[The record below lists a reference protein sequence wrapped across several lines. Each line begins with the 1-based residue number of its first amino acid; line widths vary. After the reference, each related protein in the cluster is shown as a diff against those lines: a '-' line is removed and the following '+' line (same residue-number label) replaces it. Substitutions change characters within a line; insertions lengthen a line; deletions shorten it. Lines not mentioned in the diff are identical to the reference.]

1 MNGRFQKAE
10 LGGQRFGLWLVEGY
24 AGSDGRNATWDCV
37 CDCGTRR
44 VMRAAHLTCGVS
56 ESCGC
61 LARLK
66 ARELSTRHG
75 EIIGGVRSAEYIAW
89 SSMRQR
95 CFYKPNKKYALYG
108 GRGITVC
115 ERWNIFENFFED
127 MGRKPSPRHT
137 LDRYPNNDGNYEPGN
152 CRWATYTEQNR
163 NRRNSRMVEIGY
175 ERIPLAEACRRLG
188 VNYFT
193 VHGRMRKGES
203 FAQATSHA
211 RVNRA

>member
-1 MNGRFQKAE
+1 
-10 LGGQRFGLWLVEGY
+10 
-24 AGSDGRNATWDCV
+24 
-37 CDCGTRR
+37 
-44 VMRAAHLTCGVS
+44 
-56 ESCGC
+56 
-61 LARLK
+61 
-66 ARELSTRHG
+66 
-75 EIIGGVRSAEYIAW
+75 
-89 SSMRQR
+89 MRQR